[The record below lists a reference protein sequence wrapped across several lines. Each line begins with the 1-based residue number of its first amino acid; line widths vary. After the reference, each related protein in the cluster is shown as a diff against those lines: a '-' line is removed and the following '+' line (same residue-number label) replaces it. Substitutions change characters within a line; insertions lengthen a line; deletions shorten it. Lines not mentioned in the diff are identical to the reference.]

1 MAPAHD
7 VIRVVLVDDHSIVRD
22 GLREILGSEPD
33 IEVVADTGD
42 SSSAV
47 AAVEQHKPD
56 VVLLDVEI
64 PGEDVTVTV
73 RKMRQVSP
81 ASRVI
86 ILSMYDGPVLV
97 QSLLALGVQGYL
109 LKSVTRLELIAA
121 VRSARADKDR
131 VVLSVSQESMMRAVD
146 GNSGGSVLTER
157 ERAVLQ
163 LVAYAMSNAQI
174 ASRLGLTEGTVKRH
188 LRNIF
193 VKLGAVSRIDAVN
206 KATTASLIHSTQR

>member
-1 MAPAHD
+1 MAPPHD
-7 VIRVVLVDDHSIVRD
+7 VIRIVVVDDHSIVRD

-33 IEVVADTGD
+33 LEVVADTGD